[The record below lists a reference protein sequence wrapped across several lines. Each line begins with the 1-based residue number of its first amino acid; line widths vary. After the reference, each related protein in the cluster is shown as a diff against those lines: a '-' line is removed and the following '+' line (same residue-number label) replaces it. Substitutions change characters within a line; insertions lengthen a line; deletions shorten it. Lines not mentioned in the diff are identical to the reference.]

1 MTILLVEDDIQSVE
15 SCRES
20 ASLSEKE
27 IEIKVAKNLAEAKS
41 LFNDEIDTAIV
52 DIKLENDADAGNSV
66 IEEIEKLSLRI
77 PTVIHTGTPDSVQVD
92 ALKVF
97 VRGENTYTEIFDY
110 LFDVYNTGINEILG
124 RKGLLE
130 QQINKFYNSVFINT
144 QDSWIEKGKTYSTD
158 VVKKAL
164 LRNAIYH
171 LESLLDDDNEKT
183 FLEEFYLYDSDK
195 KLHTGSIIKNIM
207 CDKYYVLISPSC
219 DLVIRKDG
227 KRNVDVFT
235 LCEIDSIE
243 NHGVALRLEDEPA
256 LGREK
261 RNKISN
267 VLSNSKNRYH
277 WIPEIKDF
285 NGGILDFTKTISIDE
300 SGFKEE
306 MYAILEYRISPP
318 YMKNILSRFSSY
330 YARQGQPDLDVDS
343 YLNKLKFISDG
354 DIK

>member
-1 MTILLVEDDIQSVE
+1 MTILLVEDDVQSVD
-15 SCRES
+15 SCKES
-20 ASLSEKE
+20 ATLYEKE
-27 IEIKVAKNLAEAKS
+27 IVIKVAKNLVEAKS

-52 DIKLENDADAGNSV
+52 DIKLGNVADAGNSV

-77 PTVIHTGTPDSVQVD
+77 PTVIHTGTPDSVQAN

-97 VRGENTYTEIFDY
+97 VRGENTYDEIFDY

-130 QQINKFYNSVFINT
+130 QQINKFYNSVFIKT
-144 QDSWIEKGKTYSTD
+144 QDSWIENGKNYSTD

-171 LESLLDDDNEKT
+171 LENLLDDENEKM

-195 KLHTGSIIKNIM
+195 NLHTGSIIKNRM
-207 CDKYYVLISPSC
+207 SDKYYVLISPSC
-219 DLVIRKDG
+219 DLVIRKNG
-227 KRNVDVFT
+227 NRNVDVFT

-243 NHGVALRLEDEPA
+243 NHGLTLRLENEPS
-256 LGREK
+256 LGKEK
-261 RNKISN
+261 RKNISTI
-267 VLSNSKNRYH
+267 LSNSKNRYH
-277 WIPEIKDF
+277 WIPGIKDF
-285 NGGILDFTKTISIDE
+285 KGGILDFTKTISSDE
-300 SGFKEE
+300 SNFVEK
-306 MYAILEYRISPP
+306 YTILEYRISPP

-343 YLNKLKFISDG
+343 YLDKLKLISDG
-354 DIK
+354 DKK

>member
-15 SCRES
+15 SCKES
-20 ASLSEKE
+20 ASLYEKE
-27 IEIKVAKNLAEAKS
+27 IEIKVAKNLVEAKS
-41 LFNDEIDTAIV
+41 LFNEEIDTAIV
-52 DIKLENDADAGNSV
+52 DIKLESDAAAGNSV

-77 PTVIHTGTPDSVQVD
+77 PTVIHTGTPDSVQVN

-97 VRGENTYTEIFDY
+97 VRGENTYDEIFDY
-110 LFDVYNTGINEILG
+110 LFDVCNTGINEILG

-130 QQINKFYNSVFINT
+130 QQINKFYNTVFIKT
-144 QDSWIEKGKTYSTD
+144 QDSWIENGKNYSTD
-158 VVKKAL
+158 VIQKAL

-171 LESLLDDDNEKT
+171 LENLLDDDNEKT

-195 KLHTGSIIKNIM
+195 KLHTGSIIKNRM

-219 DLVIRKDG
+219 DLVIRKEG

-243 NHGVALRLEDEPA
+243 NHGLALRLENDPS
-256 LGREK
+256 LGKEK
-261 RNKISN
+261 RKNISTI
-267 VLSNSKNRYH
+267 LSNSKNRYH

-285 NGGILDFTKTISIDE
+285 KGGILDFTKTLSVME
-300 SGFKEE
+300 SEFEE
-306 MYAILEYRISPP
+306 KYTFLEYRIAPP

-343 YLNKLKFISDG
+343 YLDKLKLI
-354 DIK
+354 